1 MLGPERPRVRKSSFH
16 STRRCSPLDGSLSLR
31 SLTLPSGWLFSF
43 HTQMVLDGRCSLIP
57 QSGCLLFTPPADA
70 ALKTSLSHS
79 NRESQMLPSGC
90 LFLTPLADAALWM
103 SLFLTALADAMSPSH
118 SNRRCCPL
126 DVSFSLHSQMLPSGC
141 LFLIALADV
150 ALPMSLS
157 HSTRRCCPLDVSFHS
172 TRKCCP
178 LDVSFTL
185 HSQMLPSCHLQA
197 QTGEGLGGARRLN
210 LYRIDRRDRCS
221 FRAEACKNAPQF
233 KRGEG

>member
-43 HTQMVLDGRCSLIP
+43 HTQMVLDGRRSLCAHRCHNP
-57 QSGCLLFTPPADA
+57 DVSF
-70 ALKTSLSHS
+70 SLHP
-79 NRESQMLPSGC
+79 QMLPSRR
-90 LFLTPLADAALWM
+90 LFLTPIA
-103 SLFLTALADAMSPSH
+103 
-118 SNRRCCPL
+118 NRKCCPL